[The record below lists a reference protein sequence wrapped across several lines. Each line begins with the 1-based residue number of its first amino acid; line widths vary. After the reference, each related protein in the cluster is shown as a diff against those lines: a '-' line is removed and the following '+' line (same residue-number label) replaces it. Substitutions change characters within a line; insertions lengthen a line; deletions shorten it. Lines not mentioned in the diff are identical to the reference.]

1 MTMQIGVDSY
11 DAKILMIHED
21 GKPFA
26 FTRSK
31 ENALKIAAIPDML
44 EALESVYH
52 QLATDSDLDN
62 VSGAAKYV
70 TLTKIVGQ
78 AIAAADPS
86 NPQIR
91 FNQFS

>member
-1 MTMQIGVDSY
+1 MPLTIGVDSY
-11 DAKILMIHED
+11 DRNIIMVHED

-31 ENALKIAAIPDML
+31 ENARKIAAIPDML

-52 QLATDSDLDN
+52 QLATDSDLDDIT
-62 VSGAAKYV
+62 GAAKYKALV
-70 TLTKIVGQ
+70 QMVGK
-78 AIAAADPS
+78 AIGEADPA

-91 FNQFS
+91 FNAFV